1 MSVCIIY
8 FLNCALKDCR
18 NNIVC
23 NIFDYKFTTNFFAF
37 EHLEEFNQIMRNKS
51 YIILLFKYST

>member
-1 MSVCIIY
+1 MSVYIIY
-8 FLNCALKDCR
+8 FPNCTLKDCR
-18 NNIVC
+18 DIC